1 MAQSTA
7 EEVKGVAK
15 QQADQIVAEAQ
26 KEAEN
31 ILRIS
36 KEGVAKDLEN
46 IEQQIKIKEQ
56 QYNDV
61 KKQFDVYKAKME
73 SLLISQS
80 EIIKEI
86 NKDEE

>member
-7 EEVKGVAK
+7 EEVKNVAK
-15 QQADQIVAEAQ
+15 QQAEQILAEA
-26 KEAEN
+26 KSEAEELTKN
-31 ILRIS
+31 S
-36 KEGVAKDLEN
+36 KEGVAKALEE
-46 IEQQIKIKEQ
+46 IEQQTKIKEQ
-56 QYNDV
+56 QFNEV

-73 SLLISQS
+73 ALLISQS